1 MGDKGRPASLVGT
14 NTVYGINR
22 MATPGGLPLSGG
34 LDSSPGFATVYPCDL
49 GPPVLHESKKL
60 TGDDGL

>member
-1 MGDKGRPASLVGT
+1 MIRGLVGR
-14 NTVYGINR
+14 NTVYRINR
-22 MATPGGLPLSGG
+22 MATPGGLPLAGD

-49 GPPVLHESKKL
+49 GPHVLHQSKKL